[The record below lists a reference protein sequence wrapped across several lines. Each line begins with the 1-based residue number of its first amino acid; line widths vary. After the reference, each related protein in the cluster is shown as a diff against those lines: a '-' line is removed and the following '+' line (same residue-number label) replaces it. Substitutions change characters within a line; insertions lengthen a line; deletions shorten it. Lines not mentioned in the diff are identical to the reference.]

1 MSYNYMHVSVPI
13 QHLYIYNK
21 YYLCVQSITHTGNF
35 YISRECQILTV
46 NSKWAQT
53 SMNQPDE
60 WVFCR
65 YEVSSAFQDPVR
77 SMLLACFELTD
88 KKTETGSGSLTFLT
102 NNRACISSSFRRM
115 PIHKSSSS
123 TLLWSLGALKVFH
136 WHDPTYLSTPAL
148 SHTRDSPSW
157 ASPGII
163 PTDILYLWMLIWA
176 SKEGVL
182 RYTPMLYTLPPYT
195 RQTPR
200 NVILTGLFSISEH
213 KNHQSVPASSHPF
226 TGRVR
231 TAKTPVSSSPNS
243 LCALL
248 VFVSVFICF
257 RVKNKN
263 LYLVLALWHGGELI
277 LPLYREQAEIQ
288 IPCRETLQIACSHK
302 RTWWE

>member
-1 MSYNYMHVSVPI
+1 MNEYSVGMKLAQP
-13 QHLYIYNK
+13 
-21 YYLCVQSITHTGNF
+21 
-35 YISRECQILTV
+35 SRTLWGQCC
-46 NSKWAQT
+46 WHA
-53 SMNQPDE
+53 
-60 WVFCR
+60 
-65 YEVSSAFQDPVR
+65 
-77 SMLLACFELTD
+77 
-88 KKTETGSGSLTFLT
+88 
-102 NNRACISSSFRRM
+102 SSSQIRRLRQAVVAWHFW
-115 PIHKSSSS
+115 PIIEHAFPHHLGECPYIKAVPQ
-123 TLLWSLGALKVFH
+123 LCFDLWEPSRSFTDMIL
-136 WHDPTYLSTPAL
+136 PYLSTPAL

-163 PTDILYLWMLIWA
+163 PTDSLYLWMLIWA

-182 RYTPMLYTLPPYT
+182 KYTPMLYTLPPYT

-213 KNHQSVPASSHPF
+213 KNHQNVPASSHPF

-248 VFVSVFICF
+248 GFVSVFICF